1 MYSSLLGEC
10 KNGTGAVGCGP
21 QEEFR
26 ACSDV
31 AITNPDGS
39 ADDTPNTLVDPVVY
53 VPKKT
58 AALSYDDSDRR
69 FGYSIIEVVP
79 LQDET
84 EPEQVYHHNFSEPI
98 TDPNNIK
105 RLPNVSNEDAKQQTP
120 EIFQLND
127 NEPQSKEP
135 RTPNSKTRCKCKSV
149 IYILVSYSLHYDF
162 NTI

>member
-1 MYSSLLGEC
+1 MVFDFPKPS
-10 KNGTGAVGCGP
+10 KGCLHK
-21 QEEFR
+21 FI
-26 ACSDV
+26 V
-31 AITNPDGS
+31 T
-39 ADDTPNTLVDPVVY
+39 TLFCAMLIGFDMCPFLSTTKV
-53 VPKKT
+53 T